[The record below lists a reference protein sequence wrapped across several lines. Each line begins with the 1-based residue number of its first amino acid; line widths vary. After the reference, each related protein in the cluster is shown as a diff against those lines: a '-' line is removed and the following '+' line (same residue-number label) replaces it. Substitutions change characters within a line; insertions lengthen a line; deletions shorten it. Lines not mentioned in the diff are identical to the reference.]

1 MSTSNQKYSE
11 LIDSIGSTLQKVRE
25 NAIKAV
31 NNELVKANLKIG
43 QYIVEYEQ
51 QGKEKAD
58 YGRSLRSNLAKDFKL
73 KYGKGSKSSI
83 YLCRQFYIKYPIF
96 QTVSG
101 KLSWSHF
108 AELLTVSTTWQE
120 VFMSSNPLK
129 KKGCESNETP
139 D

>member
-51 QGKEKAD
+51 
-58 YGRSLRSNLAKDFKL
+58 
-73 KYGKGSKSSI
+73 
-83 YLCRQFYIKYPIF
+83 
-96 QTVSG
+96 
-101 KLSWSHF
+101 
-108 AELLTVSTTWQE
+108 
-120 VFMSSNPLK
+120 
-129 KKGCESNETP
+129 
-139 D
+139 